1 VYCSTNYVEPG
12 GAPGSWT
19 GYFVEVKSTGSSI
32 GSVSPVFIVGG
43 VANDVITITMQ
54 PGTTG
59 FITLQ
64 TRCGATASIK
74 IA

>member
-1 VYCSTNYVEPG
+1 
-12 GAPGSWT
+12 
-19 GYFVEVKSTGSSI
+19 
-32 GSVSPVFIVGG
+32 
-43 VANDVITITMQ
+43 MQ
-54 PGTTG
+54 PGTTS